1 MGEDKP
7 QNALDAFWESV
18 GDKEKKY
25 IIGKIHAVDS
35 INQELSN
42 LLEPKEPKND
52 DDKVTR
58 IRK

>member
-25 IIGKIHAVDS
+25 VRSYRPNKRNIQTEKKHAGTDGHTCPNS
-35 INQELSN
+35 
-42 LLEPKEPKND
+42 
-52 DDKVTR
+52 
-58 IRK
+58 RKRRD